1 MRNRIAALAACAL
14 ILSGCTAIED
24 GAVPADGTL
33 PTLPPL
39 TETTTEETTTVTE
52 TEITTE
58 TTTEEISETESET
71 ELSEAESE
79 TQASE
84 TNAAASMS
92 SSEYKEHFSDSLFI
106 GDSITVGF
114 SSYGYIAE
122 NNVAAKV
129 GLNPSSALTKEIEM
143 PDGSSKTV
151 SARAA
156 ELQPKKVYIMLGS
169 NGIQWLSNSS
179 MLTSVSE
186 LSAEVKSADPDCS
199 VYLLSIPPV
208 TEVYNNENE
217 GDIMSR
223 INDYNV
229 ELKNIASQNGC
240 SYIDITTPLQDSS
253 GYFDPDL
260 AEKDGIHFTGR
271 CYTLVLDEIIKNS

>member
-1 MRNRIAALAACAL
+1 MRNRIAALAVCAL
-14 ILSGCTAIED
+14 ILTSCTAIED
-24 GAVPADGTL
+24 GAVPADGTM

-52 TEITTE
+52 TETTTE
-58 TTTEEISETESET
+58 TTTEETTESET
-71 ELSEAESE
+71 EAESE
-79 TQASE
+79 TGSE
-84 TNAAASMS
+84 ETTAAASMS

-114 SSYGYIAE
+114 SAYGYIAE

-186 LSAEVKSADPDCS
+186 LSAEIKSADPDCS

-223 INDYNV
+223 INDYNA
-229 ELKNIASQNGC
+229 ELKNIAAQNGC
-240 SYIDITTPLQDSS
+240 GYIDITTPLQDST
-253 GYFDPDL
+253 GYFAPDL
-260 AEKDGIHFTGR
+260 AEKDGIHFKGR
-271 CYTLVLDEIIKNS
+271 CYTIVLDEIIKNS

>member
-1 MRNRIAALAACAL
+1 MRNRIAALAASVL
-14 ILSGCTAIED
+14 ILTGCTAIDD
-24 GAVPADGTL
+24 GTAVPADGTM

-52 TEITTE
+52 TETTTE
-58 TTTEEISETESET
+58 TTTEAVSETDISESESEAEESET
-71 ELSEAESE
+71 
-79 TQASE
+79 T
-84 TNAAASMS
+84 AAASMS

-114 SSYGYIAE
+114 SAYGYIGE

-143 PDGSSKTV
+143 PDGSVKTV

-156 ELQPKKVYIMLGS
+156 ELQPKNVYIMLGS
-169 NGIQWLSNSS
+169 NGIQWLSNES
-179 MLTSVSE
+179 MLSSVSE
-186 LSAEVKSADPDCS
+186 LSAEIKAADPDCS

-208 TEVYNNENE
+208 TEVYNSENE

-223 INDYNV
+223 INDYNA
-229 ELKNIASQNGC
+229 ELKNIAAQNGC
-240 SYIDITTPLQDSS
+240 GYIDITTPLQDSS
-253 GYFDPDL
+253 GYFMPEL
-260 AEKDGIHFTGR
+260 AEKDGIHFKGR

>member
-1 MRNRIAALAACAL
+1 MRNRIAALAVCAL
-14 ILSGCTAIED
+14 ILSGCTAID
-24 GAVPADGTL
+24 DSAVPADGTM

-52 TEITTE
+52 TETTTE
-58 TTTEEISETESET
+58 TTTEESTETEVSESET
-71 ELSEAESE
+71 E
-79 TQASE
+79 ASE
-84 TNAAASMS
+84 TTAAALMS

-114 SSYGYIAE
+114 SAYGYIGE

-143 PDGSSKTV
+143 PDGSVRTV

-156 ELQPKKVYIMLGS
+156 ELQPKNVYIMLGS

-179 MLTSVSE
+179 MLSSVSE
-186 LSAEVKSADPDCS
+186 LSAEIKAADPDCS

-223 INDYNV
+223 INDYNA
-229 ELKNIASQNGC
+229 ELKNIAAQNGC
-240 SYIDITTPLQDSS
+240 GYIDITTPLQDST
-253 GYFDPDL
+253 GYFAPDL
-260 AEKDGIHFTGR
+260 AEKDGIHFKGR

>member
-1 MRNRIAALAACAL
+1 MRNRIAALAVCAM

-24 GAVPADGTL
+24 GAVPADGTM

-52 TEITTE
+52 TETTTE
-58 TTTEEISETESET
+58 TTTEEVSETETET
-71 ELSEAESE
+71 DISESE
-79 TQASE
+79 E
-84 TNAAASMS
+84 TTAAASMS

-114 SSYGYIAE
+114 SAYGYIGE

-129 GLNPSSALTKEIEM
+129 GLNPSSALTKEIDM
-143 PDGSSKTV
+143 PDGSVKTV

-156 ELQPKKVYIMLGS
+156 ELQPKNVYIMLGS
-169 NGIQWLSNSS
+169 NGIQWLSNDS
-179 MLTSVSE
+179 MLGSVSE
-186 LSAEVKSADPDCS
+186 LSAEIKSADPDCS

-223 INDYNV
+223 INDYNA
-229 ELKNIASQNGC
+229 ELKNIAAQNGC
-240 SYIDITTPLQDSS
+240 GYIDITTPLQDST
-253 GYFDPDL
+253 GYFAPEL
-260 AEKDGIHFTGR
+260 AEKDGIHFKGR

>member
-1 MRNRIAALAACAL
+1 MKNRIAALAVCAL
-14 ILSGCTAIED
+14 ILTSCTAIDD
-24 GAVPADGTL
+24 GTAVPADGTM

-52 TEITTE
+52 TETTTE
-58 TTTEEISETESET
+58 TTTEETTETETESET
-71 ELSEAESE
+71 EGEE
-79 TQASE
+79 T
-84 TNAAASMS
+84 TAAASMS

-114 SSYGYIAE
+114 SAYGYIGE

-143 PDGSSKTV
+143 PDGSVKTV

-156 ELQPKKVYIMLGS
+156 ELQPKNVYIMLGS
-169 NGIQWLSNSS
+169 NGIQWLSNES
-179 MLTSVSE
+179 MLGSVSE
-186 LSAEVKSADPDCS
+186 LSAEIKSADPDCS

-223 INDYNV
+223 INDYNA
-229 ELKNIASQNGC
+229 ELKNIAAQNGC
-240 SYIDITTPLQDSS
+240 GYIDITTPLQDST
-253 GYFDPDL
+253 GYFAPDL
-260 AEKDGIHFTGR
+260 AEKDGIHFKGR

>member
-1 MRNRIAALAACAL
+1 MKNRIAALAVCAL
-14 ILSGCTAIED
+14 ILTGCTAID
-24 GAVPADGTL
+24 DSAVPADGTM

-52 TEITTE
+52 TETTTE
-58 TTTEEISETESET
+58 TTTEESTETEVSESET
-71 ELSEAESE
+71 E
-79 TQASE
+79 ASE
-84 TNAAASMS
+84 TTAAASMS

-114 SSYGYIAE
+114 SAYGYIGE

-143 PDGSSKTV
+143 PDGSVKTV
-151 SARAA
+151 SSRAA
-156 ELQPKKVYIMLGS
+156 ELQPKNVYIMLGS
-169 NGIQWLSNSS
+169 NGIQWLSNES
-179 MLTSVSE
+179 MLSSVSE
-186 LSAEVKSADPDCS
+186 LSAEIKSADPDCS

-223 INDYNV
+223 INDYNA
-229 ELKNIASQNGC
+229 ELKKIASQNGC
-240 SYIDITTPLQDSS
+240 GYIDITTPLQDST
-253 GYFDPDL
+253 GYFMPEL
-260 AEKDGIHFTGR
+260 AEKDGIHFKGR

>member
-1 MRNRIAALAACAL
+1 MRNRIAALAGCAL
-14 ILSGCTAIED
+14 ILSGCTAID
-24 GAVPADGTL
+24 DSAVPADGTM

-52 TEITTE
+52 TETTTE
-58 TTTEEISETESET
+58 TTTEESTETEVSESET
-71 ELSEAESE
+71 EGEE
-79 TQASE
+79 T
-84 TNAAASMS
+84 TAAASMS

-114 SSYGYIAE
+114 SAYGYIGE

-143 PDGSSKTV
+143 SDGSVKTV

-156 ELQPKKVYIMLGS
+156 ELQPKNVYIMLGS

-179 MLTSVSE
+179 MLSSVSE
-186 LSAEVKSADPDCS
+186 LSAEIKAADPDCS

-223 INDYNV
+223 INDYNA
-229 ELKNIASQNGC
+229 ELKNIAAQNGC
-240 SYIDITTPLQDSS
+240 GYIDITTPLQDST
-253 GYFDPDL
+253 GYFAPDL
-260 AEKDGIHFTGR
+260 AEKDGIHFKGR

>member
-1 MRNRIAALAACAL
+1 MRNRIAALAVCAL
-14 ILSGCTAIED
+14 ILTSCTAIDD
-24 GAVPADGTL
+24 GTAVPADGTM

-52 TEITTE
+52 TETTTE
-58 TTTEEISETESET
+58 TTTEEVSETETET
-71 ELSEAESE
+71 DISESE
-79 TQASE
+79 E
-84 TNAAASMS
+84 TTAAASMS

-114 SSYGYIAE
+114 SAYGYIGE

-129 GLNPSSALTKEIEM
+129 GLNPSSALTKEIDM
-143 PDGSSKTV
+143 PDGSVKTV

-156 ELQPKKVYIMLGS
+156 ELQPKNVYIMLGS

-179 MLTSVSE
+179 MLSSVSE
-186 LSAEVKSADPDCS
+186 LSAEIKSADPDCS

-229 ELKNIASQNGC
+229 ELKNIAAQNGC
-240 SYIDITTPLQDSS
+240 GYIDITTPLQDST
-253 GYFDPDL
+253 GYFAPEL
-260 AEKDGIHFTGR
+260 AEKDGIHFKGR

>member
-1 MRNRIAALAACAL
+1 MRNRIAALAVCAL
-14 ILSGCTAIED
+14 ILTGCTAIED
-24 GAVPADGTL
+24 GAVPADGTM

-52 TEITTE
+52 TETTTE
-58 TTTEEISETESET
+58 TTTEEVSETETET
-71 ELSEAESE
+71 DISESE
-79 TQASE
+79 E
-84 TNAAASMS
+84 TTAAASMS

-114 SSYGYIAE
+114 SAYGYIGE

-143 PDGSSKTV
+143 PDGSVKTV

-156 ELQPKKVYIMLGS
+156 ELQPKNVYIMLGS

-179 MLTSVSE
+179 MLSSVSE
-186 LSAEVKSADPDCS
+186 LSAEIKSADPDCS

-223 INDYNV
+223 INDYNA
-229 ELKNIASQNGC
+229 ELKNIAAQNGC
-240 SYIDITTPLQDSS
+240 GYIDITTPLQDST
-253 GYFDPDL
+253 GYFAPDL
-260 AEKDGIHFTGR
+260 AEKDGIHFKGR

>member
-1 MRNRIAALAACAL
+1 MRNRIAALAVCAL
-14 ILSGCTAIED
+14 ILTSCTAIDD
-24 GAVPADGTL
+24 GTAVPADGTM

-52 TEITTE
+52 TETTTE
-58 TTTEEISETESET
+58 TTTEETTETETESET
-71 ELSEAESE
+71 EGEE
-79 TQASE
+79 T
-84 TNAAASMS
+84 TAAASMS

-114 SSYGYIAE
+114 SAYGYIGE

-143 PDGSSKTV
+143 PDGSTKTV

-156 ELQPKKVYIMLGS
+156 ELQPKNVYIMLGS
-169 NGIQWLSNSS
+169 NGIQWLSNES
-179 MLTSVSE
+179 MLGSVSE
-186 LSAEVKSADPDCS
+186 LSAEIKSADPDCS

-223 INDYNV
+223 INNYNA
-229 ELKNIASQNGC
+229 ELKNIAAQNGC
-240 SYIDITTPLQDSS
+240 GYIDITTPLQDST
-253 GYFDPDL
+253 GYFAPDL
-260 AEKDGIHFTGR
+260 AEKDGIHFKGR

>member
-1 MRNRIAALAACAL
+1 MRNRIAALAVCAL
-14 ILSGCTAIED
+14 ILTSCTAIDD
-24 GAVPADGTL
+24 GAAVPADGTM

-52 TEITTE
+52 TETTTE
-58 TTTEEISETESET
+58 ATTEEISETESEA
-71 ELSEAESE
+71 EVSEGESE
-79 TQASE
+79 TSE
-84 TNAAASMS
+84 TTAAASMS

-114 SSYGYIAE
+114 SAYGYIAE

-156 ELQPKKVYIMLGS
+156 ELQPKNVYIMLGS
-169 NGIQWLSNSS
+169 NGIQWLSNDS
-179 MLTSVSE
+179 MLNSVSE
-186 LSAEVKSADPDCS
+186 LSEEIKSADPDCS

-223 INDYNV
+223 IKDYNT

-240 SYIDITTPLQDSS
+240 GYIDITTPLQDST

-260 AEKDGIHFTGR
+260 AEKDGIHFKGR

>member
-1 MRNRIAALAACAL
+1 MRNRIAALAVCAL
-14 ILSGCTAIED
+14 ILSGCTAID
-24 GAVPADGTL
+24 DSAVPADGTM

-52 TEITTE
+52 TETTTE
-58 TTTEEISETESET
+58 TTTEESTETEVSESET
-71 ELSEAESE
+71 EGEE
-79 TQASE
+79 T
-84 TNAAASMS
+84 TAAASMS
-92 SSEYKEHFSDSLFI
+92 SSEYKEHFSDSLSI

-114 SSYGYIAE
+114 SAYGYIGE

-143 PDGSSKTV
+143 PDGSVKTV

-156 ELQPKKVYIMLGS
+156 ELQPKNVYIMLGS

-179 MLTSVSE
+179 MLSSVSE
-186 LSAEVKSADPDCS
+186 LSAEIKAADPDCS

-223 INDYNV
+223 IKDYNA

-240 SYIDITTPLQDSS
+240 GYIDITTPLQDST

-260 AEKDGIHFTGR
+260 AEKDGIHFKGR

>member
-1 MRNRIAALAACAL
+1 MRNRIAALAVCAL
-14 ILSGCTAIED
+14 ILTSCTAIDD
-24 GAVPADGTL
+24 GTAVPADGTM

-52 TEITTE
+52 TETTTE
-58 TTTEEISETESET
+58 TTTEETTETETESET
-71 ELSEAESE
+71 EGEE
-79 TQASE
+79 T
-84 TNAAASMS
+84 TAAASMS

-114 SSYGYIAE
+114 SAYGYIGE

-143 PDGSSKTV
+143 PDGSVKTV

-156 ELQPKKVYIMLGS
+156 ELQPKNVYIMLGS
-169 NGIQWLSNSS
+169 NGIQWLSNES
-179 MLTSVSE
+179 MLGSVSE
-186 LSAEVKSADPDCS
+186 LSAEIKSADPDCS

-223 INDYNV
+223 INDYNA
-229 ELKNIASQNGC
+229 ELKNIAAQNGC
-240 SYIDITTPLQDSS
+240 GYIDITTPLQDST
-253 GYFDPDL
+253 GYFAPDL
-260 AEKDGIHFTGR
+260 AEKDGIHFKGR

>member
-1 MRNRIAALAACAL
+1 MKNRIAALAVCAL
-14 ILSGCTAIED
+14 ILTSCTAIDD
-24 GAVPADGTL
+24 GTAVPADGTM

-52 TEITTE
+52 TETTTE
-58 TTTEEISETESET
+58 TTTEETTETETESET
-71 ELSEAESE
+71 EGEE
-79 TQASE
+79 T
-84 TNAAASMS
+84 TAAASMS
-92 SSEYKEHFSDSLFI
+92 SSEYKEHFSNSLFI

-114 SSYGYIAE
+114 SAYGYIGE

-143 PDGSSKTV
+143 PDGSVKTV

-156 ELQPKKVYIMLGS
+156 ELQPKNVYIMLGS
-169 NGIQWLSNSS
+169 NGIQWLSNES
-179 MLTSVSE
+179 MLGSVSE
-186 LSAEVKSADPDCS
+186 LSAEIKSADPDCS

-223 INDYNV
+223 INDYNA
-229 ELKNIASQNGC
+229 ELKNIAAQNGC
-240 SYIDITTPLQDSS
+240 GYIDITTPLQDST
-253 GYFDPDL
+253 GYFAPDL
-260 AEKDGIHFTGR
+260 AEKDGIHFKGR

>member
-1 MRNRIAALAACAL
+1 MKNRIAALAVCAL
-14 ILSGCTAIED
+14 ILTSCTAIDD
-24 GAVPADGTL
+24 GTAVPADGTM

-52 TEITTE
+52 TETTTE
-58 TTTEEISETESET
+58 TTTEETTETETESET
-71 ELSEAESE
+71 EGEE
-79 TQASE
+79 T
-84 TNAAASMS
+84 TAAASMS
-92 SSEYKEHFSDSLFI
+92 SSEYKEHFSNSLFI

-114 SSYGYIAE
+114 SAYGYIGE

-143 PDGSSKTV
+143 PDGSVKTV

-156 ELQPKKVYIMLGS
+156 ELQPKNVYIMLGS
-169 NGIQWLSNSS
+169 NGIQWLSNES
-179 MLTSVSE
+179 MLGSVSE
-186 LSAEVKSADPDCS
+186 LSAEIKSADPDCS

-223 INDYNV
+223 IKDYNA
-229 ELKNIASQNGC
+229 ELKNIAAQNGC
-240 SYIDITTPLQDSS
+240 GYIDITTPLQDSS
-253 GYFDPDL
+253 GYFAPDL
-260 AEKDGIHFTGR
+260 AEKDGIHFKGR

>member
-1 MRNRIAALAACAL
+1 MRNRIAALAVCAM

-24 GAVPADGTL
+24 GAVPADGTM

-52 TEITTE
+52 TETTTE
-58 TTTEEISETESET
+58 TTTEEVSETETET
-71 ELSEAESE
+71 DISESE
-79 TQASE
+79 E
-84 TNAAASMS
+84 TTAAASMS

-114 SSYGYIAE
+114 SAYGYIGE

-129 GLNPSSALTKEIEM
+129 GLNPSSALTKEIDM
-143 PDGSSKTV
+143 PDGSVKTV

-169 NGIQWLSNSS
+169 NGIQWLSNDS
-179 MLTSVSE
+179 MLGSVSE
-186 LSAEVKSADPDCS
+186 LSAEIKSADPDCS

-223 INDYNV
+223 INDYNA
-229 ELKNIASQNGC
+229 ELKNIAAQNGC
-240 SYIDITTPLQDSS
+240 GYIDITTPLQDST
-253 GYFDPDL
+253 GYFAPEL
-260 AEKDGIHFTGR
+260 AEKDGIHFKGR

>member
-1 MRNRIAALAACAL
+1 MKNRIAALAVCAL
-14 ILSGCTAIED
+14 ILTSCTAIDD
-24 GAVPADGTL
+24 GTAVPADGTM

-52 TEITTE
+52 TETTTE
-58 TTTEEISETESET
+58 TTTEETTETETESET
-71 ELSEAESE
+71 EGEE
-79 TQASE
+79 T
-84 TNAAASMS
+84 TAAASMS
-92 SSEYKEHFSDSLFI
+92 SSEYKEHFSNSLFI

-114 SSYGYIAE
+114 SAYGYIGE

-143 PDGSSKTV
+143 PDGSVKTV

-156 ELQPKKVYIMLGS
+156 ELQPKNVYIMLGS
-169 NGIQWLSNSS
+169 NGIQWLSNES
-179 MLTSVSE
+179 MLGSVSE
-186 LSAEVKSADPDCS
+186 LSAEIKSADPDCS

-223 INDYNV
+223 IKDYNA
-229 ELKNIASQNGC
+229 ELKNIAAQNGC
-240 SYIDITTPLQDSS
+240 GYIDITTPLQDST
-253 GYFDPDL
+253 GYFAPDL
-260 AEKDGIHFTGR
+260 AEKDGIHFKGR

>member
-1 MRNRIAALAACAL
+1 MRNRIAALAVCAL
-14 ILSGCTAIED
+14 ILTSCTAIDD
-24 GAVPADGTL
+24 GTAVPADGTM

-52 TEITTE
+52 TETTTE
-58 TTTEEISETESET
+58 TTTEETTETETESET
-71 ELSEAESE
+71 EGEE
-79 TQASE
+79 T
-84 TNAAASMS
+84 TAAASMS

-114 SSYGYIAE
+114 SAYGYIGE

-143 PDGSSKTV
+143 PDGSTKTV

-156 ELQPKKVYIMLGS
+156 ELQPKNVYIMLGS
-169 NGIQWLSNSS
+169 NGIQWLSNES
-179 MLTSVSE
+179 MLGSVSE
-186 LSAEVKSADPDCS
+186 LSAEIKSADPDCS

-223 INDYNV
+223 IKDYNA
-229 ELKNIASQNGC
+229 ELKKIAAQNGC
-240 SYIDITTPLQDSS
+240 GYIDITTPLQDSS
-253 GYFDPDL
+253 GYFAPDL
-260 AEKDGIHFTGR
+260 AEKDGIHFKGR

>member
-1 MRNRIAALAACAL
+1 MRNRIAALAVCAL
-14 ILSGCTAIED
+14 ILTGCTAIED
-24 GAVPADGTL
+24 SAVPADGTM

-52 TEITTE
+52 TETTTE
-58 TTTEEISETESET
+58 TTTEEASETESDI
-71 ELSEAESE
+71 SESESE
-79 TQASE
+79 TEASE
-84 TNAAASMS
+84 TTAAASMS

-114 SSYGYIAE
+114 SAYGYIGE

-143 PDGSSKTV
+143 PDGSVKTV

-156 ELQPKKVYIMLGS
+156 ELQPKNVYIMLGS
-169 NGIQWLSNSS
+169 NGIQWLSNDS

-186 LSAEVKSADPDCS
+186 LSAEIKSADPDCS

-223 INDYNV
+223 INDYNA
-229 ELKNIASQNGC
+229 ELKKIASQKGC
-240 SYIDITTPLQDSS
+240 GYIDITTPLQDSS
-253 GYFDPDL
+253 GYFMPEL
-260 AEKDGIHFTGR
+260 AEKDGIHFKGR